1 MPAQG
6 LRGGPM
12 NPISLQHEGCSS
24 DGCRYKNTRSR
35 KSDLRVNSLVACL
48 SFWGEKTGPLVRIN
62 PVHTAIFA
70 PTGAGKGVSFVIPHL
85 LTCRESTVVVDPKG
99 ENALI
104 TALVREQQFR
114 QKLVLLD
121 PFQSVIEKPDSLNPL
136 DFIRADSPLALDDHD
151 LANALVIRTGQERE
165 PHWCD
170 AAEMFIA
177 GIIAF
182 VVQHPS

>member
-1 MPAQG
+1 
-6 LRGGPM
+6 M
-12 NPISLQHEGCSS
+12 NPISLQPRGLLLGRLSVQKHSFW
-24 DGCRYKNTRSR
+24 KIF
-35 KSDLRVNSLVACL
+35 DLRVNSLVACL
-48 SFWGEKTGPLVRIN
+48 SFWGERTNPLVRIN

-104 TALVREQQFR
+104 TAAVREKFGHKVVR
-114 QKLVLLD
+114 LD
-121 PFQSVIEKPDSLNPL
+121 PFQLTTRTPDSLNPL
-136 DFIRADSPLALDDHD
+136 DFIRADSPLALDYCRD

-170 AAEMFIA
+170 GAEMFIG
-177 GIIAF
+177 GIT
-182 VVQHPS
+182 HSWCSTRPLKTGRCKR